1 MLWAAVTLCFF
12 GFLRSGEVTLPS
24 DSAFDPAT
32 HLTFDDIIVDDI
44 TNPTLLK
51 LRLKASKTDPFRKGV
66 DIVVGKT
73 NNKLRIPRIAGE

>member
-1 MLWAAVTLCFF
+1 MTL
-12 GFLRSGEVTLPS
+12 TS
-24 DSAFDPAT
+24 DYAFDPAT

-73 NNKLRIPRIAGE
+73 NNKLRIPRIAGEWPRLPLQIQGWQTPH